1 MILGG
6 CFDIIVVNG
15 ESGESIGEGS
25 GLRGLDWLS
34 GECFMEFRFLE
45 VDFVE
50 LLREPGLLLGDR
62 LLIF

>member
-1 MILGG
+1 M
-6 CFDIIVVNG
+6 NG